1 MGHLFLAIF
10 LILFG
15 IQMLFGLTLPL
26 WILGALAVIAG
37 ILLLAER
44 FGWAGSRK
52 L

>member
-15 IQMLFGLTLPL
+15 IQMLFALTLPL
-26 WILGALAVIAG
+26 WVLGALAVIAG

-44 FGWAGSRK
+44 FGMGPRK
-52 L
+52 P